1 MIDVVVIGA
10 GVTGCAIARELSRL
24 RLSVAVYERGE
35 DVCSGTSKANSAI
48 IHSGHSAAPGS
59 RMARMNVLGN
69 AMYSEICEE
78 LDVPL
83 KRIGS
88 LNVAFS
94 PEQLPGLE
102 KLMADGKANGV
113 SGMRIVGAEELHE
126 LEPNLAPEACGA
138 LLAPTSGIICPYELT
153 IALAENAAI
162 NGVEFHRS
170 TAVESVSK
178 VDGGWQAALEDG
190 TAVQCRAIVNAAGV
204 YSDIFN
210 NMVSER
216 KLHVI
221 PRKGEYWMV
230 DKSYANAFRHTI
242 FQLPGPMGKGIL
254 VSPTVDGTLILGPT
268 AQDIEDKDDTDTTS
282 SGLANVSATAAKIWP
297 SMPRNAFITTFAGI
311 RAHLASHD
319 FVLGEPEDAP
329 CFFNA
334 TGIESPG
341 LTSAPAIAK
350 ELAAQIADRLGAK
363 PKDDYR
369 PGRPKVVRFRE
380 LDNAARAALIA
391 SDPAYGRIVC
401 RCETVTEAEVRA
413 SIRRPVGARSID
425 AVKRRTRSGMG
436 RCQGGFC
443 MPRVL
448 DILAEELGVS
458 PLEITKCGGKS
469 FILVDR
475 LHGESFQGR
484 EGTL

>member
-1 MIDVVVIGA
+1 MIDVLIIGA

-24 RLSVAVYERGE
+24 RLSVAVYERAE
-35 DVCSGTSKANSAI
+35 DVCCGTSKANSAI
-48 IHSGHSAAPGS
+48 IHSGHSAKPGS
-59 RMARMNVLGN
+59 NMARLNVEGN
-69 AMYSEICEE
+69 AMYTAICEE
-78 LDVPL
+78 LDVPF

-94 PEQLPGLE
+94 PEQLPGLD

-113 SGMRIVGAEELHE
+113 PDMRIIGADELHDM
-126 LEPNLAPEACGA
+126 EPNLAPEACGA
-138 LLAPTSGIICPYELT
+138 LLASTSGIICPYELT

-170 TAVESVSK
+170 TAVKSVSK
-178 VDGGWQAALEDG
+178 ADGGWMVELADG
-190 TAVQCRAIVNAAGV
+190 SAVRTRAVVNAAGV
-204 YSDIFN
+204 YSDVFN
-210 NMVSER
+210 NMVTEN
-216 KLHVI
+216 KIQVI

-230 DKSYANAFRHTI
+230 DKSYANSFKRTI

-254 VSPTVDGTLILGPT
+254 VSPTVDGTIILGPT
-268 AQDIEDKDDTDTTS
+268 AQDIDDKDDTDTTS
-282 SGLANVSATAAKIWP
+282 SGLGNVSTTALKIWP
-297 SMPRNAFITTFAGI
+297 TMPRNAFITTFAGI
-311 RAHLASHD
+311 RAHLSSHD

-329 CFFNA
+329 FFFNA
-334 TGIESPG
+334 AGIESPG

-363 PKDDYR
+363 HKEDYK
-369 PGRPKVVRFRE
+369 PGRPQVVRFRE

-391 SDPAYGRIVC
+391 SNAEFGRIVC

-425 AVKRRTRSGMG
+425 GVKRRTRAGMG

-448 DILAEELGVS
+448 AILAEELKCS

-469 FILVDR
+469 FILTDK
-475 LHGESFQGR
+475 LHDE
-484 EGTL
+484 

>member
-1 MIDVVVIGA
+1 
-10 GVTGCAIARELSRL
+10 
-24 RLSVAVYERGE
+24 
-35 DVCSGTSKANSAI
+35 
-48 IHSGHSAAPGS
+48 
-59 RMARMNVLGN
+59 
-69 AMYSEICEE
+69 
-78 LDVPL
+78 
-83 KRIGS
+83 
-88 LNVAFS
+88 
-94 PEQLPGLE
+94 
-102 KLMADGKANGV
+102 
-113 SGMRIVGAEELHE
+113 
-126 LEPNLAPEACGA
+126 
-138 LLAPTSGIICPYELT
+138 
-153 IALAENAAI
+153 
-162 NGVEFHRS
+162 
-170 TAVESVSK
+170 
-178 VDGGWQAALEDG
+178 
-190 TAVQCRAIVNAAGV
+190 
-204 YSDIFN
+204 
-210 NMVSER
+210 
-216 KLHVI
+216 
-221 PRKGEYWMV
+221 
-230 DKSYANAFRHTI
+230 
-242 FQLPGPMGKGIL
+242 
-254 VSPTVDGTLILGPT
+254 
-268 AQDIEDKDDTDTTS
+268 
-282 SGLANVSATAAKIWP
+282 
-297 SMPRNAFITTFAGI
+297 MPRNAFITTFAGI

-334 TGIESPG
+334 AGIESPG

-425 AVKRRTRSGMG
+425 AVKRRTRAGMG

-475 LHGESFQGR
+475 LHGESFQGM

>member
-1 MIDVVVIGA
+1 MIDVVIIGA
-10 GVTGCAIARELSRL
+10 GVTGCAIARELSKL

-35 DVCSGTSKANSAI
+35 DVCNGTSKANSAI
-48 IHSGHSAAPGS
+48 IHSGHSTKPGS
-59 RMARMNVLGN
+59 NMARMNVAGN
-69 AMYSEICEE
+69 AMYTAICDE

-94 PEQLPGLE
+94 PEQLPGLD
-102 KLMADGKANGV
+102 KLLADGKANGV
-113 SGMRIVGAEELHE
+113 PDMRIIDADELHRM
-126 LEPNLAPEACGA
+126 EPCLAPEACGA
-138 LLAPTSGIICPYELT
+138 LLAQTSGIICPYELT

-170 TAVESVSK
+170 TPVKSVAK
-178 VDGGWQAALEDG
+178 IDGGWLVALEDG
-190 TAVQCRAIVNAAGV
+190 CAVQCRAVVNAAGV

-216 KLHVI
+216 KIHVI

-230 DKSYANAFRHTI
+230 DKSYANSFKHTI

-268 AQDIEDKDDTDTTS
+268 AQDIDDKDDTDTTTD
-282 SGLANVSATAAKIWP
+282 GLANVSATAVKIWP

-319 FVLGEPEDAP
+319 FVLGEPDDAP
-329 CFFNA
+329 FFFNA
-334 TGIESPG
+334 AGIESPG
-341 LTSAPAIAK
+341 LTSAPAIAQ

-363 PKDDYR
+363 RKDDYR
-369 PGRPKVVRFRE
+369 PGRPQVVRFRE
-380 LDNAARAALIA
+380 LDNAARAKLIEKDA
-391 SDPAYGRIVC
+391 AFGRIVC

-425 AVKRRTRSGMG
+425 GVKRRTRSGMG

-448 DILAEELGVS
+448 AILAEELKCS

-469 FILVDR
+469 FILTDK
-475 LHGESFQGR
+475 LHGGN
-484 EGTL
+484 L

>member
-1 MIDVVVIGA
+1 MIDVLIIGA

-24 RLSVAVYERGE
+24 RLSVAVYERAE
-35 DVCSGTSKANSAI
+35 DVCCGTSKANSAI
-48 IHSGHSAAPGS
+48 IHSGHSAKPGS
-59 RMARMNVLGN
+59 NMARLNVEGN
-69 AMYSEICEE
+69 AMYTAICEE
-78 LDVPL
+78 LDVPF

-94 PEQLPGLE
+94 PEQLPGLD
-102 KLMADGKANGV
+102 KLLADGKANGV
-113 SGMRIVGAEELHE
+113 PDMRIIGADELHE
-126 LEPNLAPEACGA
+126 MEPNLAPEACGA
-138 LLAPTSGIICPYELT
+138 LLASTSGIICPYELT

-170 TAVESVSK
+170 TAVKSVSK
-178 VDGGWQAALEDG
+178 ADGGWMVELADG
-190 TAVQCRAIVNAAGV
+190 SAVRTRVVVNAAGV
-204 YSDIFN
+204 YSDVFN
-210 NMVSER
+210 NMVTEN
-216 KLHVI
+216 KIHVI

-230 DKSYANAFRHTI
+230 DKSYANSFRRTI

-254 VSPTVDGTLILGPT
+254 VSPTVDGTIILGPT
-268 AQDIEDKDDTDTTS
+268 AQDIDDKDDTDTTS
-282 SGLANVSATAAKIWP
+282 SGLGNVSATAAKIWP
-297 SMPRNAFITTFAGI
+297 TMPRNAFITTFAGI
-311 RAHLASHD
+311 RAHLSSHD

-334 TGIESPG
+334 AGIESPG

-363 PKDDYR
+363 QKEDYK

-380 LDNAARAALIA
+380 LDNAARADLIA
-391 SDPAYGRIVC
+391 SNAEFGRIVC

-425 AVKRRTRSGMG
+425 GVKRRTRAGMG

-448 DILAEELGVS
+448 AILAEELKCS

-469 FILVDR
+469 FILTDK
-475 LHGESFQGR
+475 LHGE
-484 EGTL
+484 

>member
-1 MIDVVVIGA
+1 MIDVVIIGA

-24 RLSVAVYERGE
+24 RLTVAVYERGE

-48 IHSGHSAAPGS
+48 IHSGHSAKPGS
-59 RMARMNVLGN
+59 CMARMNVAGN

-78 LDVPL
+78 LDIPF

-102 KLMADGKANGV
+102 KLMADGVANGV
-113 SGMRIVGAEELHE
+113 PGMRIIGAEELHE
-126 LEPNLAPEACGA
+126 MEPCLAPEACGA
-138 LLAPTSGIICPYELT
+138 LLAPSSGIICPYELT

-162 NGVEFHRS
+162 NGIEFHRS
-170 TAVESVSK
+170 TPVKSIAK
-178 VDGGWQAALEDG
+178 ANGGWRVELEDG
-190 TAVQCRAIVNAAGV
+190 STVECRAVVNAAGV
-204 YSDIFN
+204 YSDLFN
-210 NMVSER
+210 NMVTER
-216 KLHVI
+216 KIQVI

-230 DKSYANAFRHTI
+230 DKSYANSFRHTI

-268 AQDIEDKDDTDTTS
+268 AQDIDDKDDTDTTQG
-282 SGLANVSATAAKIWP
+282 GLANVSATAAKIWP

-329 CFFNA
+329 GFFNA
-334 TGIESPG
+334 AGIESPG

-380 LDNAARAALIA
+380 LDSSARAALIA
-391 SDPAYGRIVC
+391 SDPAFGRIVC

-425 AVKRRTRSGMG
+425 GVKRRTRAGMG

-448 DILAEELGVS
+448 AILAEELKCS

-469 FILVDR
+469 FILTDR
-475 LHGESFQGR
+475 LHGESK
-484 EGTL
+484 